1 MKNSQPAA
9 AEQIPAHEARA
20 AELLANG
27 YTEVETAG
35 QLSVGQRVRH
45 IGEQYSAA
53 IWNGTAVIERIFTKA
68 DGKDVELIARR
79 DKPVWS
85 PTDTHGFWA
94 DYHTA
99 GALSLDETDKI
110 LTSTQ
115 PNPSVAEL
123 DALASGSIALILD
136 SPDDK
141 WPEAFLRY
149 GSGWTR
155 LEPGPADNYIP
166 SEGLLI
172 RPEEAVLVVWNAGMP
187 DEGKSVSAVEG
198 LEALPEG
205 ALVRGLGRRSN
216 PAWPRVLRR
225 VYNYPGLAFV
235 GSSPDLSRKP
245 VSAEVAAVNY
255 GELTVIWEPK

>member
-1 MKNSQPAA
+1 MENPQPAA
-9 AEQIPAHEARA
+9 AEQTPAHEARA
-20 AELLANG
+20 AELLSNG

-45 IGEQYSAA
+45 VGEQYSDA

-79 DKPVWS
+79 DKPGWS
-85 PTDTHGFWA
+85 ATDTHGFWA
-94 DYHTA
+94 DYHTSA
-99 GALSLDETDKI
+99 VLSLDELTRPI
-110 LTSTQ
+110 LAAQ
-115 PNPSVAEL
+115 PNPTVAEL
-123 DALASGSIALILD
+123 DALASGSIAIILD
-136 SPDDK
+136 APDDK
-141 WPEAFLRY
+141 WPEAFLRH

-155 LEPGPADNYIP
+155 LEPGPADNNIP

-172 RPEEAVLVVWNAGMP
+172 RPEESVLIVFNAGTP
-187 DEGKSVSAVEG
+187 DEGKSVSSVEG
-198 LEALPEG
+198 LEVLPEG
-205 ALVRGLGRRSN
+205 TLVRGLGRRSN
-216 PAWPRVLRR
+216 PAWPRLLRR

-245 VSAEVAAVNY
+245 VSAEAATSNY